1 MCDMFYIGKE
11 KEKNLMKKGGNIMVT
26 RFAAFLGVLIGSW
39 FVVTSS
45 VSADEKPSSISLK
58 LAPEILR
65 IVEGN
70 QTTLECVKTMQA
82 RIKTVSTESFGPKGS
97 RQLMTV
103 QRIQFD
109 GTHLRKD
116 MLQSKF
122 IGKET
127 EPLLVEHKE
136 GDEIHRGYFRPP
148 PVGEVEI
155 DSNDFGID
163 YYPPNNTIFVRT
175 GQWSNR
181 YKINANDLLKYQSA
195 RGGSLRKNVLLS
207 AKAGYYFT
215 TQPQRVGGDDCILL
229 ECDYANPE
237 STLRIWVVPSK
248 GYCVKK
254 MQDLFEGKVTEEYIT
269 TLRKYSGGI
278 WWFDSV
284 KAKWA
289 RQNRGSSSE
298 LSVDSLIFN
307 KSIDGKVFTIAGVEV
322 PLCGT
327 RLINEITKPKQ
338 VPQSGPTRCRMTP

>member
-1 MCDMFYIGKE
+1 MYDMFYIGKDR
-11 KEKNLMKKGGNIMVT
+11 NFMKGGNIMVT

-45 VSADEKPSSISLK
+45 VSADEKPISISLK

-70 QTTLECVKTMQA
+70 QATLERVKTMQA
-82 RIKTVSTESFGPKGS
+82 RIKTVATESFGPNYDLDLPWGDAKRLPKGS

-122 IGKET
+122 TGKET
-127 EPLLVEHKE
+127 EPLLVSEHKE
-136 GDEIHRGYFRPP
+136 GNEIHKGYFSPP

-195 RGGSLRKNVLLS
+195 RRGSLRENVLLY
-207 AKAGYYFT
+207 AKNGYYFT
-215 TQPQRVGGDDCILL
+215 TQRQRVGGDDCILL

-254 MQDLFEGKVTEEYIT
+254 MQDLSEGKVTEEYIT
-269 TLRKYSGGI
+269 TLREYSGGI

-327 RLINEITKPKQ
+327 RLNK
-338 VPQSGPTRCRMTP
+338 